1 MIQELIY
8 DFDGT
13 LSDTYP
19 VLTNVLLEI
28 LREHG
33 IEEDYER
40 AYANFKISVGY
51 TLQKYDIGLDIKEFT
66 DLLLMRYRKVASTV
80 LRPFPEAKQLLVD
93 AVKAG
98 KRNFIYT
105 HSGKSVYEHLD
116 KWGLSSY
123 ITFVLDSTYNF
134 PNKPDPS
141 ALLYLIERFNID
153 PTTAVMVG
161 DREIDVQAGQN
172 AGIAG
177 CLFDSEGFYP
187 DCRAEYSVKN
197 LAEIRKIL
205 NNFPKNT

>member
-1 MIQELIY
+1 MIQDLIY

-19 VLTNVLLEI
+19 VLTKVLLDI

-33 IEEDYER
+33 IEEDYAR

-51 TLQKYDIGLDIKEFT
+51 TLEKYDVGLDIKAFT
-66 DLLLMRYRKVASTV
+66 KLLLTRYHEVATTE
-80 LRPFPEAKQLLVD
+80 LQPFPEAKQLLAD

-105 HSGKSVYEHLD
+105 HSGKTVYEFLD
-116 KWGLSSY
+116 KWGLSPY
-123 ITFVLDSTYNF
+123 ITFVLDSTYDF

-141 ALLYLIERFNID
+141 ALLYLIERFDID
-153 PTTAVMVG
+153 PATAVMIG
-161 DREIDVQAGQN
+161 DREIDVRAGEN
-172 AGIAG
+172 AGMAG

-187 DCRAEYSVKN
+187 DCEAEYFVKN
-197 LAEIRKIL
+197 LADIRKI
-205 NNFPKNT
+205 FE

>member
-1 MIQELIY
+1 MIRDLIY

-19 VLTNVLLEI
+19 VLTNTLLEI

-33 IEEDYER
+33 IEEDYKR

-51 TLQKYDIGLDIKEFT
+51 TLEKYDIGLDIKAFT
-66 DLLLMRYRKVASTV
+66 DLLLTRYHKAACTE
-80 LRPFPEAKQLLVD
+80 LQPFPEAKQLLAD

-105 HSGKSVYEHLD
+105 HSGKTVYEFLD
-116 KWGLSSY
+116 KWGLSPY

-141 ALLYLIERFNID
+141 ALLYLIERFDID
-153 PTTAVMVG
+153 PATAVMVG
-161 DREIDVQAGQN
+161 DREIDVRAGEN
-172 AGIAG
+172 AGMAG

-187 DCRAEYSVKN
+187 DCKVEYSVKS
-197 LAEIRKIL
+197 LDEIRKI
-205 NNFPKNT
+205 FE